1 MYFILKEERE
11 KKKKE
16 FKNRYCKGER
26 YLRLNDGV

>member
-11 KKKKE
+11 KKKNLKIDIV
-16 FKNRYCKGER
+16 KR

>member
-11 KKKKE
+11 KKKE